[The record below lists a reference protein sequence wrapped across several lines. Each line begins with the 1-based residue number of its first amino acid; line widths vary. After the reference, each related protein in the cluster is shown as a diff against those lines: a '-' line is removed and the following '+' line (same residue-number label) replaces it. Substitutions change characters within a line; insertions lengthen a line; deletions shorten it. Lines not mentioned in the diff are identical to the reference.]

1 MTGKICGTGSYVPSH
16 YLDNNDLSRMVETS
30 DEWIRERTGI
40 VTRHIKQEDTTV
52 SMAVKASQKA
62 LANAGMEP
70 EQIDLILVST
80 ISSNVILPCTAC
92 MVQKEIGA
100 VNAVCFDVNAA
111 CTGFLAAYNTAQAY
125 INGGLAENVLVIGAE
140 ALSDMVDWE
149 DRSTCILFGDG
160 AGAVVIKAV
169 QGSVFST
176 CMHSD
181 GSKGDALTCSHIYPE
196 KKKTFSGMM
205 ESSYIRMNGQEVFK
219 FAVKQVPAV
228 ILELLE
234 KEGMVTAD
242 IRYFLLHQA
251 NGRIIEAVARRLGV
265 SLDRFPMNVDA
276 YGNTSSA
283 SIPIL
288 LDEWN
293 RKGELKAGDRIVL
306 SGFGAGLTWG
316 AALMEW

>member
-1 MTGKICGTGSYVPSH
+1 
-16 YLDNNDLSRMVETS
+16 
-30 DEWIRERTGI
+30 
-40 VTRHIKQEDTTV
+40 
-52 SMAVKASQKA
+52 
-62 LANAGMEP
+62 
-70 EQIDLILVST
+70 
-80 ISSNVILPCTAC
+80 
-92 MVQKEIGA
+92 
-100 VNAVCFDVNAA
+100 
-111 CTGFLAAYNTAQAY
+111 
-125 INGGLAENVLVIGAE
+125 
-140 ALSDMVDWE
+140 
-149 DRSTCILFGDG
+149 
-160 AGAVVIKAV
+160 
-169 QGSVFST
+169 
-176 CMHSD
+176 
-181 GSKGDALTCSHIYPE
+181 
-196 KKKTFSGMM
+196 M